1 MFGFGSVDLRNFLE
15 FYQVR
20 ERLFEPL
27 ALFCPAGQG
36 SRMSGVTFNRNRAKL
51 KKLLGIRARLALLAV
66 LLVAPLMLE
75 RVRSLE
81 DTRAKQVAAASEE
94 FANITQ
100 HSADTQREVIS
111 SVETMLKSAAYIR
124 ASGGI
129 ARSCEILR
137 ASLPSNLPWIRS
149 IMIASKDG
157 LVQCSTLNM
166 QVGLNLGDREY
177 FRKAQ
182 ETRDFVF
189 SDYLFG
195 KTNGRPMMMAAYP
208 VAAINPEEDAVVVAG
223 INIDWL
229 SKIMNNLGGRPGIS
243 SLLVD
248 SAGVVIAA
256 PSDQAS
262 MIGRPLDNVPLLSAI
277 AEKALSSDAPSG
289 SLSFTAIDGSK
300 RVISFARIAGTQS
313 RLIVSIDEAKVTAA
327 INRDI
332 RTAYLQLGF
341 VCLFVLLGA
350 LIGAEKL
357 IINPIEVM
365 TGMAKRFGEGD
376 SSARVARH
384 KLPSEFM
391 PLARAFNA
399 MAAQLSQRE
408 RELVATNDRLTV
420 IASIDMLSGLANR
433 RGFQSR
439 LDFEWMKAQQYNS
452 ELSLLMIDVD
462 HFKLYND
469 TYGHP
474 EGDACLTRLGETLA
488 GIAADTMGF
497 AGRYGGEEF
506 CLLLPN
512 TDSLKALAVGETVR
526 TAILD
531 LAMPHATSSH
541 QTVTVSIGVAATLP
555 NGAQRPGDLIEAA
568 DAALYAAK
576 HRGRNTVVEH
586 GFTRLIDEA
595 GMALAG

>member
-1 MFGFGSVDLRNFLE
+1 
-15 FYQVR
+15 
-20 ERLFEPL
+20 
-27 ALFCPAGQG
+27 
-36 SRMSGVTFNRNRAKL
+36 
-51 KKLLGIRARLALLAV
+51 
-66 LLVAPLMLE
+66 
-75 RVRSLE
+75 
-81 DTRAKQVAAASEE
+81 
-94 FANITQ
+94 
-100 HSADTQREVIS
+100 
-111 SVETMLKSAAYIR
+111 MLKSAAYIR

-137 ASLPSNLPWIRS
+137 ASLPTNLPWIRS
-149 IMIASKDG
+149 IMIV
-157 LVQCSTLNM
+157 VQGRAGAVLDPEHAGRDSTSATANIS
-166 QVGLNLGDREY
+166 R
-177 FRKAQ
+177 RRS

-208 VAAINPEEDAVVVAG
+208 VSAINPEEDAVVVAG

-229 SKIMNNLGGRPGIS
+229 SKIMTNLGGRPGIS

-248 SAGVVIAA
+248 SAGVVLAA
-256 PSDQAS
+256 PADQTS
-262 MIGRPLDNVPLLSAI
+262 MIGRPLDCGAADGGGRGEG
-277 AEKALSSDAPSG
+277 AEFRRADRLAFVHRVRRLATAL
-289 SLSFTAIDGSK
+289 
-300 RVISFARIAGTQS
+300 ISFARISGTQS
-313 RLIVSIDEAKVTAA
+313 RLIVSIDEARVTAA
-327 INRDI
+327 INREI

-376 SSARVARH
+376 WSARVARN

-512 TDSLKALAVGETVR
+512 TDSLKALAIGEMVR
-526 TAILD
+526 TAVLD
-531 LAMPHATSSH
+531 ARDTARHQQPSDRHRQHRRRRHAAERH
-541 QTVTVSIGVAATLP
+541 PAPG
-555 NGAQRPGDLIEAA
+555 RPDRGGRRRPLRRQAPRPQ
-568 DAALYAAK
+568 
-576 HRGRNTVVEH
+576 HRGRAW
-586 GFTRLIDEA
+586 LCA
-595 GMALAG
+595 G

>member
-1 MFGFGSVDLRNFLE
+1 
-15 FYQVR
+15 
-20 ERLFEPL
+20 
-27 ALFCPAGQG
+27 
-36 SRMSGVTFNRNRAKL
+36 MSGVTFNRNRVKL

-66 LLVAPLMLE
+66 ILVAPLMLE
-75 RVRSLE
+75 RARSLE
-81 DTRAKQVAAASEE
+81 DARVRQIAQASEE

-129 ARSCEILR
+129 GRSCEILR
-137 ASLPSNLPWIRS
+137 ASLPTNLPWIRS
-149 IMIASKDG
+149 IMFASKDG

-166 QVGLNLGDREY
+166 QVGLDLSGRDY

-182 ETRDFVF
+182 ATRDFVF

-195 KTNGRPMMMAAYP
+195 KSNGRPMMMAAYP
-208 VAAINPEEDAVVVAG
+208 VSAINPEEDAVVVAG

-229 SKIMNNLGGRPGIS
+229 SKIMNNLGGRPGVS

-248 SAGVVIAA
+248 SAGVVVAA

-277 AEKALSSDAPSG
+277 AEKALGSDSPTG
-289 SLSFTAIDGSK
+289 SLSFTATDGSR

-313 RLIVSIDEAKVTAA
+313 RLVVSIDESRVTAG
-327 INRDI
+327 INREI

-357 IINPIEVM
+357 IIAPIELM

-376 SSARVARH
+376 WAARVARNR
-384 KLPSEFM
+384 LPSEFV

-408 RELVATNDRLTV
+408 RDLVATNDRLTV
-420 IASIDMLSGLANR
+420 MASIDMLSGLANR

-439 LDFEWMKAQQYNS
+439 LDFEWLKAQQYDS
-452 ELSLLMIDVD
+452 QLSLLMIDVD

-474 EGDACLTRLGETLA
+474 EGDACLSKLGEALSL
-488 GIAADTMGF
+488 IAADTMGF

-512 TDSLKALAVGETVR
+512 TEAARALEIGEAVRAAVQG
-526 TAILD
+526 
-531 LAMPHATSSH
+531 LALPHCTSSH
-541 QTVTVSIGVAATLP
+541 QTVTVSVGVAATRP
-555 NGAQRPGDLIEAA
+555 NEDLRPGDLIEAA

-586 GFTRLIDEA
+586 GFVRMVDQA

>member
-1 MFGFGSVDLRNFLE
+1 
-15 FYQVR
+15 
-20 ERLFEPL
+20 
-27 ALFCPAGQG
+27 
-36 SRMSGVTFNRNRAKL
+36 MSGVTFNRNRAKL

-66 LLVAPLMLE
+66 ILVAPLMLE
-75 RVRSLE
+75 RVRSLDE
-81 DTRAKQVAAASEE
+81 TRSKQIAAASEE

-124 ASGGI
+124 ASSGI
-129 ARSCEILR
+129 GRSCEILR
-137 ASLPSNLPWIRS
+137 ASLPTNLPWIRS
-149 IMIASKDG
+149 IMIVSKDG
-157 LVQCSTLNM
+157 LVQCSTMNM
-166 QVGLNLGDREY
+166 QVGMNLGDREY

-208 VAAINPEEDAVVVAG
+208 VAAINREEDAVVVAG

-229 SKIMNNLGGRPGIS
+229 SKIMSNLGGRPGIS

-248 SAGVVIAA
+248 STGVVIAA
-256 PSDQAS
+256 PGDQAS
-262 MIGRPLDNVPLLSAI
+262 MVGRPLDSVPLMAAV
-277 AEKALSSDAPSG
+277 AEKALSADAPTG
-289 SLSFTAIDGSK
+289 SLSFTAPDGSN
-300 RVISFARIAGTQS
+300 RTISYSRISGTQS
-313 RLIVSIDEAKVTAA
+313 RLIVSIDEARVTAA
-327 INRDI
+327 INREI

-376 SSARVARH
+376 ASARVVRN

-488 GIAADTMGF
+488 GIAADTKGF

-512 TDSLKALAVGETVR
+512 TDSLKALVIGETVR
-526 TAILD
+526 TAVQELRI
-531 LAMPHATSSH
+531 PHYTSSH
-541 QTVTVSIGVAATLP
+541 MMVTVSIGVAATLP
-555 NGAQRPGDLIEAA
+555 SDTQRPGDLIEAA

>member
-1 MFGFGSVDLRNFLE
+1 
-15 FYQVR
+15 
-20 ERLFEPL
+20 
-27 ALFCPAGQG
+27 
-36 SRMSGVTFNRNRAKL
+36 MSGVSFNRNRVKL

-66 LLVAPLMLE
+66 ILVAPLMLE
-75 RVRSLE
+75 RARSLE
-81 DTRAKQVAAASEE
+81 DTRARQIAQASEE
-94 FANITQ
+94 FSNLAQ
-100 HSADTQREVIS
+100 HSADAQREVIS
-111 SVETMLKSAAYIR
+111 SVETILKSAAYIR
-124 ASGGI
+124 ASAGGI
-129 ARSCEILR
+129 ARSCDMMR
-137 ASLPSNLPWIRS
+137 ASLPANLPWIRTLL
-149 IMIASKDG
+149 IVDG
-157 LVQCSTLNM
+157 NGRVQCSTTNTF
-166 QVGLNLGDREY
+166 VGLELNDRAY
-177 FRKAQ
+177 MKKTR
-182 ETRDFVF
+182 ETRDFVL
-189 SDYLFG
+189 SDFLFARP
-195 KTNGRPMMMAAYP
+195 TNSPIVMAAYP
-208 VAAINPEEDAVVVAG
+208 VAAINPESDSVILAAVSL
-223 INIDWL
+223 DWM
-229 SKIMNNLGGRPGIS
+229 SKILGNLSGRPGVS
-243 SLLVD
+243 AALVD
-248 SAGVVIAA
+248 STGTIMAA
-256 PSDQAS
+256 PADQAS
-262 MIGRPLDNVPLLSAI
+262 MIGRSLDNAPLMSAI

-289 SLSFTAIDGSK
+289 SISFLGTDGSNRGLSFI
-300 RVISFARIAGTQS
+300 RIPGTES
-313 RLIVSIDEAKVTAA
+313 RLVVSIDEAKVTAA
-327 INRDI
+327 INREI
-332 RTAYLQLGF
+332 RTAYLQLCF

-350 LIGAEKL
+350 LIAAEKL

-365 TGMAKRFGEGD
+365 TGMARRFGEGD
-376 SSARVARH
+376 SSARVSRSR
-384 KLPSEFM
+384 LPSEFM

-420 IASIDMLSGLANR
+420 MASIDMLSGLANR

-512 TDSLKALAVGETVR
+512 TGPVRALEIGETVR
-526 TAILD
+526 AAVQT
-531 LAMPHATSSH
+531 LALPHVTSSH
-541 QTVTVSIGVAATLP
+541 QIVTVSVGVAVTLP
-555 NGAQRPGDLIEAA
+555 NEGQRPGDLIEAA

-586 GFTRLIDEA
+586 GFTKLVDEV